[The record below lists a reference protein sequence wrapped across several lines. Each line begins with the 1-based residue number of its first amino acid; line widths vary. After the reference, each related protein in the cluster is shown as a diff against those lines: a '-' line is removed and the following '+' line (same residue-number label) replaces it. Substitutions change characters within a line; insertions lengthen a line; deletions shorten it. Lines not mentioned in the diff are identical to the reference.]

1 MQDIPAKA
9 REEGVMRRL
18 GSFFLAALLASGPAA
33 AEIAG
38 GKVKIGVLTDMSG
51 IFSVGLGTG
60 MVTTTKM
67 AVEDFGGKINGV
79 PIEVLSADHQNKPD
93 VATSIASRWYDVDG
107 VNAITD
113 VGITSV
119 AFGVLELAKVR
130 NRTVL
135 LVSTGS
141 DEFTG
146 KACAPNNSV
155 HWLYDSYQTSA
166 AVGTAVPLLGKK
178 WVMLSADYAYGR
190 AMEVGITG
198 ALKKNGA
205 EVVGSF
211 RHPVATNDFSSYMLQ
226 IKSLAPDVVALN
238 SGGDDTANAVKSA
251 REFGVKAKLVGFGL
265 DTPALIKAMTLQTA
279 HDVYYMT
286 SWMRRDDPE
295 TEAFVKRFMEVERK
309 VPSAFQVGNYSA
321 VRNYLLA
328 VQAVN
333 STDSAQVIKQMRKTP
348 VRDVLTDDGY
358 LRPDGRMVHSTALM
372 QIKTPAESK
381 GEWDLA
387 RVVAP
392 LKGDDV
398 FRPLGE
404 GGCNLAE

>member
-1 MQDIPAKA
+1 
-9 REEGVMRRL
+9 MRQL
-18 GSFFLAALLASGPAA
+18 GAVFIAALLTSGAA
-33 AEIAG
+33 NAEIAG
-38 GKVKIGVLTDMSG
+38 GKIKIGVLTDLSG
-51 IFSVGLGTG
+51 VFSVGLGSG
-60 MVTTTKM
+60 MITTTKM
-67 AVEDFGGKINGV
+67 AVDQFGGKINGA

-113 VGITSV
+113 VGISSV
-119 AFGVLELAKVR
+119 AFAVRDLAKAR

-166 AVGTAVPLLGKK
+166 AVGTAAPVLGKK

-190 AMEVGITG
+190 AMEAGITG

-211 RHPVATNDFSSYMLQ
+211 RHPIATNDFSSYMLQ
-226 IKSLAPDVVALN
+226 IKSLAPDVVAIN
-238 SGGDDTANAVKSA
+238 SGGDDTVNAVKSA

-279 HDVYYMT
+279 QGVFYMT
-286 SWMRRDDPE
+286 AWMRRDDAE
-295 TEAFVKRFMEVERK
+295 TEAFVKKFMEVERK

-321 VRNYLLA
+321 VLNYLKA
-328 VQAVN
+328 VQATN
-333 STDSAQVIKQMRKTP
+333 STDSKTVIEQMRRTL

-358 LRPDGRMVHSTALM
+358 LRPDGRMVHSVALM

-381 GEWDLA
+381 NEWDLS
-387 RVVAP
+387 RVVAS
-392 LKGDDV
+392 LKGNDV

-404 GGCNLAE
+404 GGCNLGE